1 MNVAGWLI
9 LTAVAIGCLGVDLL
23 ISRRTPTQST
33 RAALIGSAVWTL
45 VGLAFAPVV
54 LALSN
59 SAETGHYLSA
69 FALEKTLS
77 LDNVAMFAVI
87 LGSARLSADTS
98 ARVLTGGLLG
108 SLVLRIVFIVAG
120 LAVVDAVH
128 AVMLGF
134 AVILLVSGA
143 RMLRPSGHGPTAAA
157 PAPVPAPSRW
167 TPAAVRNK
175 PALTALLAIMVV
187 DVAFAAD
194 SILAAFAVTTS
205 AYPIAAANVFAVL
218 GLRPLYVV
226 LKGALDRFRYLQ
238 AGIGILLI
246 SIGVE
251 LAVEHFVEVPSW
263 VTLAAVGVCLI
274 GSIGA
279 SLPADSR
286 RRKLSAGTAPLKPPA
301 N

>member
-1 MNVAGWLI
+1 VNVVGWLI
-9 LTAVAIGCLGVDLL
+9 LIAAAVGCLGIDLV

-59 SAETGHYLSA
+59 SAETGQYLSV

-77 LDNVAMFAVI
+77 LDNVAMFAAV
-87 LGSARLSADTS
+87 LGAARLAT
-98 ARVLTGGLLG
+98 ATAERVLTGGLLG
-108 SLVLRIVFIVAG
+108 ALLLRVAFIVAG

-134 AVILLVSGA
+134 AVVLLISGA
-143 RMLRPSGHGPTAAA
+143 RMLRPNADETTAA
-157 PAPVPAPSRW
+157 PAPSRW

-175 PALTALLAIMVV
+175 PALAALLAIIVV

-194 SILAAFAVTTS
+194 SILAAFAITTS

-226 LKGALDRFRYLQ
+226 LKGALERFRYLQ
-238 AGIGILLI
+238 AGIGVLLI
-246 SIGVE
+246 AIGVE

-263 VTLAAVGVCLI
+263 VTLAAVGVCLVV
-274 GSIGA
+274 SIGA
-279 SLPADSR
+279 SLPADGR
-286 RRKLSAGTAPLKPPA
+286 RRKLSAGTAPA
-301 N
+301 NHP